1 MRIWNKTKSIKKLA
15 ILVLTIFLA
24 TYVGVFFMSMN
35 MDSNMH
41 ENCPFMVG
49 TSICNM
55 TIIDH
60 SSLATT
66 IFTALPQI
74 NSFLFLSLIVLGF
87 LSLVFFIPK
96 LFAPPPLKFKPFN
109 ISIYSTLHNYLQEA
123 FSNGILNPKT
133 F

>member
-1 MRIWNKTKSIKKLA
+1 MKIWDKTKSIKKLA
-15 ILVLTIFLA
+15 ILVLTVFLL
-24 TYVGVFFMSMN
+24 TYVGVFSMSMN
-35 MDSNMH
+35 MDSSMH

-55 TIIDH
+55 TVVDH
-60 SSLATT
+60 YSAATT

-87 LSLVFFIPK
+87 LSLSFFIPK
-96 LFAPPPLKFKPFN
+96 LLAPPPLKLKPFN
-109 ISIYSTLHNYLQEA
+109 ISTYSPLHNFLQEA

>member
-1 MRIWNKTKSIKKLA
+1 MGIWNKTKSIKKLA
-15 ILVLTIFLA
+15 ILILTILLF
-24 TYVGVFFMSMN
+24 TYIGVFSLNMN
-35 MDSNMH
+35 MSNDMH
-41 ENCPFMVG
+41 EHCPFMVG

-55 TIIDH
+55 TVVDH
-60 SSLATT
+60 YSAATT

-87 LSLVFFIPK
+87 LSLIFFIPK

-109 ISIYSTLHNYLQEA
+109 ISIYSPLHSYLQEA